1 MRLSDDKVRHITHL
15 LLKGLLEK
23 EAIAISEEEGTIRR
37 EMQRIIL
44 LELKLADTI
53 DEKVTKKLQSYS
65 KKIYEGSSEWEVM
78 YQKLFD
84 EEASKKGRG

>member
-44 LELKLADTI
+44 KELKLVDAI
-53 DEKVTKKLQSYS
+53 DEKVTKTLQSYS

-84 EEASKKGRG
+84 QEASKKGRG